1 MGSPERAV
9 GTAPLDRVDPGSA
22 AARDKLGARRL
33 QLLPEAEMCRLLT
46 AFPAML
52 PLDGRLETHLRG
64 VLIEV
69 LAHPGNLVRAQLAY
83 SMAGLVGMPSTRA
96 LALAIATEY
105 FHTASLIF
113 DDLPSMDDARARRG
127 HPCPHVTH
135 GEAAATLG
143 ALALITR
150 GYALL
155 WEAIETPS
163 RERRAE
169 ASSLV
174 SECLGV
180 NGILDGQARDVHFPA
195 STAEPGVML
204 ALAAAKSVPLIRLAL
219 VLPAVVAGAGA
230 PVVARL
236 EQLATSWGLAY
247 QILDDFKDCLLSDL
261 EAGKSTGRDW
271 RLGRPNLPT
280 RAGQRTA
287 HRQVARLLAESR
299 GLAESLEA
307 RFVEGWTPLR
317 KLQAHLEE
325 EHRGVGVRLH
335 W

>member
-1 MGSPERAV
+1 MRAALLSREGPGGPV
-9 GTAPLDRVDPGSA
+9 GDAGTTREFGILPAAEVARV
-22 AARDKLGARRL
+22 RV
-33 QLLPEAEMCRLLT
+33 
-46 AFPAML
+46 AFSAML
-52 PLDGRLETHLRG
+52 PMDGRLETHLRG
-64 VLIEV
+64 VLTEV

-83 SMAGLVGMPSTRA
+83 GMARRTGMPVTRA

-163 RERRAE
+163 PERRAE
-169 ASSLV
+169 ASVLV

-180 NGILDGQARDVHFPA
+180 NGILDGQARDVHFR
-195 STAEPGVML
+195 SGTAEPDAML
-204 ALAAAKSVPLIRLAL
+204 AVAAAKAVPLIRLAL
-219 VLPAVVAGAGA
+219 VLPAVIAGAGA
-230 PVVARL
+230 SVVARL
-236 EQLATSWGLAY
+236 ERLASAWGLAY
-247 QILDDFKDCLLSDL
+247 QILDDFKDCLMSDM
-261 EAGKSTGRDW
+261 EAGKSTGRDG

-280 RAGQRTA
+280 RAGQWAA
-287 HRQVARLLAESR
+287 HRQVDRLLAESR
-299 GLAESLEA
+299 GLAETLEA
-307 RFVEGWTPLR
+307 GISDGWTPLGE
-317 KLQAHLEE
+317 LQAHLEE
-325 EHRGVGVRLH
+325 AHRAVGIRLV

>member
-1 MGSPERAV
+1 
-9 GTAPLDRVDPGSA
+9 
-22 AARDKLGARRL
+22 
-33 QLLPEAEMCRLLT
+33 MCRLLA

-64 VLIEV
+64 VLIDV

-83 SMAGLVGMPSTRA
+83 STADLVGMPSTRA

-155 WEAIETPS
+155 WEAIETVSPK
-163 RERRAE
+163 RQAE
-169 ASSLV
+169 ASGLV

-180 NGILDGQARDVHFPA
+180 NGILDGQARDVHFRS
-195 STAEPGVML
+195 STAEPDAML
-204 ALAAAKSVPLIRLAL
+204 AVAAAKSVPLIRLAL
-219 VLPAVVAGAGA
+219 VLPAVVTGAGTL
-230 PVVARL
+230 VVARL
-236 EQLATSWGLAY
+236 ERLADTWGLAY

-271 RLGRPNLPT
+271 SLGRPNLPT
-280 RAGQRTA
+280 RAGQWAA

-299 GLAESLEA
+299 RLAETLEA
-307 RFVEGWTPLR
+307 RFVEGWTPLA

-325 EHRGVGVRLH
+325 VHCGVGVRLH

>member
-1 MGSPERAV
+1 MGSAERAV
-9 GTAPLDRVDPGSA
+9 GSAPRDRVDPRRA
-22 AARDKLGARRL
+22 TAHDKLGARRL
-33 QLLPEAEMCRLLT
+33 QLLPEADMRRLLT

-69 LAHPGNLVRAQLAY
+69 LAHPGNLIRAQLAY
-83 SMAGLVGMPSTRA
+83 SMAGLVGMPAPRA

-127 HPCPHVTH
+127 HPCPHVAH

-155 WEAIETPS
+155 WEAIETPCP
-163 RERRAE
+163 ERRVE
-169 ASSLV
+169 ASRLV

-180 NGILDGQARDVHFPA
+180 NGILDGQARDVHFRS
-195 STAEPGVML
+195 STAEPDAML
-204 ALAAAKSVPLIRLAL
+204 AVAAAKSVPLIRLAL

-230 PVVARL
+230 SVVVRL
-236 EQLATSWGLAY
+236 EQLASSWGLAY

-271 RLGRPNLPT
+271 PLGRPNLPT
-280 RAGQRTA
+280 RAGQWTA

-299 GLAESLEA
+299 GVAETLEVG
-307 RFVEGWTPLR
+307 FVGGWTPLG
-317 KLQAHLEE
+317 KLQAHLEK
-325 EHRGVGVRLH
+325 EHRGVGVRLD